1 VRCLLVV
8 VNGLSTQVINKPS
21 ALNVARSLHYYNLNP
36 SMEDRTG
43 STSQVAS
50 SCEPRTA
57 KAADFSDQA
66 ADFSAINLSRACCTG
81 SQHFTEPSCSPTM
94 VASFSEPR
102 TAQAADFSVQA
113 ADFSATNLS
122 RACCTGSQQLTEP
135 SCSLKPNHSRPLFD
149 ARSFLAS
156 NLPQLRLKY
165 PGVADRFFLEGVEN
179 LRLFHQGMEKD
190 LLISRPLFD
199 ARSFVEPVSIVEP
212 RGELNSAG
220 SLVLNSA
227 DNTSSPGDSGVPAEP
242 LISGGNIASLAARDW
257 RCSEENLLVG
267 NLSAG
272 VGTVSVQSGM
282 AVDIPAQPDAAA
294 TVISEQFGMLTGISE
309 QPALVSRFIS
319 EQPGVVPGV
328 CVQLPA
334 VNIPEQ
340 PDAAA
345 AVISEQPRMSTSI
358 SEQSALDSSFI
369 SEQPGVIP
377 GVDAQL
383 LAVVSDTSEQP
394 KMAVA
399 HASEQSG
406 VERDLLN
413 SAMRSDD
420 IVLSI
425 SSPASMCV
433 RSDVDGS
440 VGAVSSDLGVHACS
454 SGSDDHMSSVVR
466 SADSSC
472 VSSSDIFSSKV
483 SDVRY
488 MCGGRSDGSVSNISS
503 PAIAA
508 GSEADADRALRTFA
522 DAVFETAAAS
532 KTVDDCSVLMIGVEE
547 FIPYR
552 DVIDPLDLE
561 SSCLVLDPCQAV
573 TNVCNHCESPPD
585 EDGFCDGLCYSCFVL
600 LEEQVSTC
608 SSCSSSDGES
618 YEADDIFVCSACGA
632 DPDENGLFCGLCSR
646 CFLQHY
652 TEPAVDWSVMEESDV
667 SRVVVGCFSD
677 ASLRDTDSDQHIDM
691 VQCIW
696 HELMDI
702 ADIQSADLDAMVYS
716 VEEMLDQLP
725 VGYYAGG
732 RRELLD
738 VFIELMTMFTSW
750 SV

>member
-1 VRCLLVV
+1 
-8 VNGLSTQVINKPS
+8 
-21 ALNVARSLHYYNLNP
+21 
-36 SMEDRTG
+36 
-43 STSQVAS
+43 
-50 SCEPRTA
+50 
-57 KAADFSDQA
+57 
-66 ADFSAINLSRACCTG
+66 
-81 SQHFTEPSCSPTM
+81 
-94 VASFSEPR
+94 
-102 TAQAADFSVQA
+102 
-113 ADFSATNLS
+113 
-122 RACCTGSQQLTEP
+122 
-135 SCSLKPNHSRPLFD
+135 
-149 ARSFLAS
+149 
-156 NLPQLRLKY
+156 
-165 PGVADRFFLEGVEN
+165 
-179 LRLFHQGMEKD
+179 MEKD

-345 AVISEQPRMSTSI
+345 AVISEQPRMSTST

-532 KTVDDCSVLMIGVEE
+532 KTVDDCSVLMIGVED
-547 FIPYR
+547 FIPHR

-618 YEADDIFVCSACGA
+618 YKADDIFVCSACGA
-632 DPDENGLFCGLCSR
+632 DPDENGLSRGLCNH

-652 TEPAVDWSVMEESDV
+652 TEPAVDWSVMEECDV

-725 VGYYAGG
+725 VRYYAGG

>member
-1 VRCLLVV
+1 MRCLLVV

-21 ALNVARSLHYYNLNP
+21 ALNVALSLHYYNLNP

-57 KAADFSDQA
+57 KAADFS
-66 ADFSAINLSRACCTG
+66 
-81 SQHFTEPSCSPTM
+81 
-94 VASFSEPR
+94 
-102 TAQAADFSVQA
+102 VQA
-113 ADFSATNLS
+113 ADLSATNLS

-149 ARSFLAS
+149 ERSFLAS

-179 LRLFHQGMEKD
+179 LRLFHQGMGKD

-345 AVISEQPRMSTSI
+345 AVISEQPRMSTST

-532 KTVDDCSVLMIGVEE
+532 KTVDDCSVLMIGVED
-547 FIPYR
+547 FIPHR

-618 YEADDIFVCSACGA
+618 YKADDIFVCSACGA
-632 DPDENGLFCGLCSR
+632 DPDENGLSRGLCNH

-652 TEPAVDWSVMEESDV
+652 TEPAVDWSVMEEPDV

-702 ADIQSADLDAMVYS
+702 ADIQSVDLDAMVYS

-725 VGYYAGG
+725 VRYYAGG